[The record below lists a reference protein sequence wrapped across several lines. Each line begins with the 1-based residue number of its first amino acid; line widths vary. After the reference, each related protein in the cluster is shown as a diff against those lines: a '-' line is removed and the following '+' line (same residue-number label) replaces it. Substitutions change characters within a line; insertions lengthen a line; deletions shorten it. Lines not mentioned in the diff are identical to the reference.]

1 MNSKLAFS
9 YADDDL
15 KFSFESQAV
24 TTDEVMDHIVR
35 FLLAVGYSRHSIQEA
50 MRDVV
55 EEHDDYLRAEAKL
68 RANLPPE
75 LD

>member
-1 MNSKLAFS
+1 MDSRLTFS

-24 TTDEVMDHIVR
+24 TTDEVMDHFVR
-35 FLLAVGYSRHSIQEA
+35 FLLGVGYSRHSINEA

-55 EEHDDYLRAEAKL
+55 EEHDDYLRAESKL
-68 RANLPPE
+68 RADLPPE